1 MITQPPVDELIEIAG
16 GKYSLCTVVAK
27 RARYLN
33 DTSVSDMR
41 TDLDAPVIK
50 PISQA
55 AQELYEGKLTIT
67 KD

>member
-1 MITQPPVDELIEIAG
+1 MITQPPVDKLIEIAG
-16 GKYSLCTVVAK
+16 CKYSLCSVIAK

-33 DTSVSDMR
+33 DTPQFNA
-41 TDLDAPVIK
+41 DLSATPVK

-55 AQELYEGKLTIT
+55 AQELFEGKLTIT